1 MLLQVRKVTSKTR
14 IDKQKCKKNIVSLH
28 DSCLKNAKSMV
39 VVLNILYF
47 TDVETIFLVFVR
59 WSEEKKLLL

>member
-1 MLLQVRKVTSKTR
+1 
-14 IDKQKCKKNIVSLH
+14 
-28 DSCLKNAKSMV
+28 MV

-47 TDVETIFLVFVR
+47 TDVETIFFVFVR

>member
-1 MLLQVRKVTSKTR
+1 MQ
-14 IDKQKCKKNIVSLH
+14 KNIVSLH
-28 DSCLKNAKSMV
+28 DSRLKNAKSMV

-47 TDVETIFLVFVR
+47 VGAAMIFLVFVR

>member
-1 MLLQVRKVTSKTR
+1 
-14 IDKQKCKKNIVSLH
+14 
-28 DSCLKNAKSMV
+28 MV

-47 TDVETIFLVFVR
+47 TDAATIFLVFVR

>member
-1 MLLQVRKVTSKTR
+1 MRKVTSKTR

-28 DSCLKNAKSMV
+28 DSRLKNAKSMV

-47 TDVETIFLVFVR
+47 MGAATIFLVFVR